1 MVYQSDPQ
9 PAPER
14 DFQPADL
21 RLLAV
26 GNRGRLLDARRTPIE
41 IVAVSPQVGSFV
53 VEVRAFED
61 AGVRWELALDEI
73 ARFQLVRDAATL
85 APAALAEL
93 ETAQAR
99 FSGSLTVEADAG
111 ERAQTL
117 RWIAMERGVV
127 SGLFDREGLA
137 LDPDSQIERREGDPR
152 LYALLEALLLARDVA
167 EIDRTFAHAFVTNP
181 RSGEHVKGHAIVLAE
196 LGLGRYEGPVVRGPD
211 LFGGVWAKPR
221 RAQHLVT
228 RLAFSAELWTRL
240 RGEHVTLYRGAA
252 TDAPPPPRA
261 PASFL
266 SATFSRE
273 VALAHFEGGPTTTT
287 AALWRASIP
296 VDRLLMTFLETEAM
310 NSRFREAEAVLI
322 GDLDSNWLEHGGL
335 AAGRDR

>member
-1 MVYQSDPQ
+1 VVYQSDPQ
-9 PAPER
+9 PAPDS
-14 DFQPADL
+14 DFQPGDL
-21 RLLAV
+21 RLLVA

-41 IVAVSPQVGSFV
+41 IVALAPEIGSFV
-53 VEVRAFED
+53 VEILAFED
-61 AGVRWELALDEI
+61 AGVRWELALDEL
-73 ARFQLVRDAATL
+73 ARFQLVRDAATV
-85 APAALAEL
+85 APAALADL
-93 ETAQAR
+93 EAARAR
-99 FSGSLTVEADAG
+99 FSGSLTVEVDAG

-127 SGLFDREGLA
+127 GDLLDRAGLA
-137 LDPDSQIERREGDPR
+137 LDPSRQIERREGDPR
-152 LYALLEALLLARDVA
+152 LYALLEELMLARDVA
-167 EIDRTFAHAFVTNP
+167 EIERRLADAFVTNP

-196 LGLGRYEGPVVRGPD
+196 LGLCRYEGPVVRGPD
-211 LFGGVWAKPR
+211 LFTGPWAKPR

-228 RLAFSAELWTRL
+228 RLAFGAELWTRL
-240 RGEHVTLYRGAA
+240 AGGHVTLYRGAA
-252 TDAPPPPRA
+252 TDAPPAPRP

-310 NSRFREAEAVLI
+310 NRRFREAEAVLI
-322 GDLDSNWLEHGGL
+322 GDQDSNWFERG
-335 AAGRDR
+335 

>member
-1 MVYQSDPQ
+1 MVYESDPHT
-9 PAPER
+9 APDGE
-14 DFQPADL
+14 FQPAEL
-21 RLLAV
+21 RLLVA

-41 IVAVSPQVGSFV
+41 IAAVLPEVGSFV
-53 VEVRAFED
+53 VEVLAFED

-73 ARFQLVRDAATL
+73 VRFQVVRDAA
-85 APAALAEL
+85 AAGPAALAEL
-93 ETAQAR
+93 EAAQAR

-111 ERAQTL
+111 EHERTL

-127 SGLFDREGLA
+127 GGILDREALT
-137 LDPDSQIERREGDPR
+137 LDPGSHIDRREGDPR
-152 LYALLEALLLARDVA
+152 LYSLLEGLMLARDVA
-167 EIDRTFAHAFVTNP
+167 EIERGLADAFVTNP
-181 RSGEHVKGHAIVLAE
+181 RSGEHVKGHEIVLAE

-211 LFGGVWAKPR
+211 LFTGPWAKPR

-240 RGEHVTLYRGAA
+240 AGEQVTLYRGAA
-252 TDAPPPPRA
+252 TDAPPAPRA

-273 VALAHFEGGPTTTT
+273 VALAHFDGGPTTTT

-296 VDRLLMTFLETEAM
+296 VTRLLMTFLETEAM
-310 NSRFREAEAVLI
+310 NRRFREAEAVLI
-322 GDLDSNWLEHGGL
+322 GDQSSPWAGRGGL
-335 AAGRDR
+335 APSQDD